1 MRSVSV
7 TTAAKNTAFE
17 VVNQRLGEV
26 SETLLLIDEKTH
38 DPSPRTSV
46 CVVPVLHYTIN
57 Q

>member
-1 MRSVSV
+1 MRSVSA

-26 SETLLLIDEKTH
+26 SETLLLILIDEKTH

-46 CVVPVLHYTIN
+46 WSLF
-57 Q
+57 